1 MLLLFIKKKNM
12 EDLKDY
18 ALGWLWLV
26 TLYTWLA
33 LESNYLVVKNDFE
46 KTLLN
51 KSEICINQQ
60 EKQKDFNWTINI
72 WDLKSCV
79 SNSRKLTKNE
89 LDNILNI

>member
-1 MLLLFIKKKNM
+1 M

-18 ALGWLWLV
+18 ALGWLWLA

-46 KTLLN
+46 NTLLN
-51 KSEICINQQ
+51 KSAICINQQ

-79 SNSRKLTKNE
+79 SDSRKLTKNK
-89 LDNILNI
+89 LDNVLNI